1 MRKILC
7 AANHYDDGKEHTH
20 MPRNISSGFV
30 VCGRRHHNCIHSF
43 ALMVGFPYSEESL
56 ELMRTEEQGFLTTDD
71 YFVTREEAM
80 LIAREANQFV
90 EEVSDKAKQLYS
102 ENVW

>member
-30 VCGRRHHNCIHSF
+30 VCGEDIIIAYIH
-43 ALMVGFPYSEESL
+43 LHLWLV
-56 ELMRTEEQGFLTTDD
+56 FLT
-71 YFVTREEAM
+71 VKNR
-80 LIAREANQFV
+80 
-90 EEVSDKAKQLYS
+90 
-102 ENVW
+102 